1 MRIWD
6 GTQPRALLLDA
17 VLALVRS
24 LRRRAGSTKVYKHRG
39 RSLVSA
45 WPMVQGAPAP
55 VFTSKSQ
62 HDKGNLNFHVEV
74 KSRNLDF

>member
-1 MRIWD
+1 MGWHPTSGAPAR
-6 GTQPRALLLDA
+6 RCA
-17 VLALVRS
+17 RS
-24 LRRRAGSTKVYKHRG
+24 GSVAPTTSGVYKHRG

-55 VFTSKSQ
+55 VFFTSKSQ